1 MLVVLFKELSIDA
14 VRFEL
19 SVTVLVEEM
28 ETQLLL
34 VGDRLLNVYE
44 GRLLTADKKAVLVAV
59 GITVMDSEIWEYIVW
74 L

>member
-1 MLVVLFKELSIDA
+1 VLVVLFKELSIDA

>member
-14 VRFEL
+14 IRFEL
-19 SVTVLVEEM
+19 SITVLVEEM